1 MKKILVVDD
10 QKDNVFVLQERL
22 SREGFEVLAS
32 YDGPTCLTM
41 AKEEDPDLVLLD
53 VMMPGMSGFEVCR
66 KLTSSEDTKLIPVV
80 LLTALTEAEDLK
92 EGFEAGAFDYIKK
105 PFNRVELIARI
116 KSALSFR
123 ESQKV
128 MLEIEKVQTYAA
140 TVITANHEI
149 KQPLTLINLSTAAIN
164 RELRKDELSKDVVQ
178 KRVTFIEEATKEIIS
193 VLQKLS
199 SIKVPVLTNWVN
211 DLKVVDLSK
220 AKTEE
225 DKLEGRVP
233 DQFDH

>member
-10 QKDNVFVLQERL
+10 QKDNVFVLEERL
-22 SREGFEVLAS
+22 SREGFEVLSAF
-32 YDGPTCLTM
+32 DGPTCLKI
-41 AKEEDPDLVLLD
+41 ASEDLPDLILLD
-53 VMMPGMSGFEVCR
+53 VMMPGMSGFEVCK
-66 KLTSSEDTKLIPVV
+66 KLTTNEETKLIPV
-80 LLTALTEAEDLK
+80 LLVTALTEAEDLK
-92 EGFEAGAFDYIKK
+92 EGFQAGAFDYIKK

-140 TVITANHEI
+140 TVVTANHEI

-164 RELRKDELSKDVVQ
+164 RELRKDEMTKDVIL
-178 KRVTFIEEATKEIIS
+178 KRVGFIEEATKDIIT

-211 DLKVVDLSK
+211 DLKVVDLSDVQTK
-220 AKTEE
+220 ESLE
-225 DKLEGRVP
+225 DTSSN
-233 DQFDH
+233 

>member
-10 QKDNVFVLQERL
+10 QKDNVFVLEERL
-22 SREGFEVLAS
+22 TREGFEVLSA
-32 YDGPTCLTM
+32 YDGPTCLTL
-41 AKEEDPDLVLLD
+41 ASEESPDLILLD
-53 VMMPGMSGFEVCR
+53 VMMPGMSGFEVCK
-66 KLTSSEDTKLIPVV
+66 KLSTNEETKLIPV
-80 LLTALTEAEDLK
+80 LLVTALTEAEDLK
-92 EGFEAGAFDYIKK
+92 EGFQAGAFDYIKK
-105 PFNRVELIARI
+105 PFNRIELIARI

-164 RELRKDELSKDVVQ
+164 RELRKDEVSKEVVK
-178 KRVTFIEEATKEIIS
+178 KRVTFIEEATKDIIS

-199 SIKVPVLTNWVN
+199 SIKVPVLTDWVN
-211 DLKVVDLSK
+211 DLKVVDLSE
-220 AKTEE
+220 AKSEG
-225 DKLEGRVP
+225 DLEGSSS
-233 DQFDH
+233 D

>member
-10 QKDNVFVLQERL
+10 QKDNVFVLEERL
-22 SREGFEVLAS
+22 TREGFEVLSA
-32 YDGPTCLTM
+32 YDGPTCLAK
-41 AKEEDPDLVLLD
+41 AKEEAPDLILLD
-53 VMMPGMSGFEVCR
+53 VMMPGMSGFEVCK
-66 KLTSSEDTKLIPVV
+66 KLTTSDDTKLIPV
-80 LLTALTEAEDLK
+80 LLVTALTEAEDLK
-92 EGFEAGAFDYIKK
+92 EGFQAGAFDYIKK

-123 ESQKV
+123 ESQNV

-164 RELRKDELSKDVVQ
+164 RELRKDEMSKEVVQ
-178 KRVTFIEEATKEIIS
+178 KRVVFIEEANKEIIS

-211 DLKVVDLSK
+211 DLKVIDLSE
-220 AKTEE
+220 AKGEE
-225 DKLEGRVP
+225 KLEGSSS
-233 DQFDH
+233 D

>member
-10 QKDNVFVLQERL
+10 QKDNVFVLEERL
-22 SREGFEVLAS
+22 TREGFEVISA
-32 YDGPTCLTM
+32 YDGPTCLKI
-41 AKEEDPDLVLLD
+41 AEEEIPDLILLD
-53 VMMPGMSGFEVCR
+53 VMMPGMSGFEVCK
-66 KLTSSEDTKLIPVV
+66 KLTTSENTKLIPILMV
-80 LLTALTEAEDLK
+80 TALTEPGDLK
-92 EGFEAGAFDYIKK
+92 EGFQAGAFDYIKK
-105 PFNRVELIARI
+105 PFNRIELIARI

-164 RELRKDELSKDVVQ
+164 RELRKDEVSKEVVQ
-178 KRVTFIEEATKEIIS
+178 KRVGFIEDATKDIIS

-199 SIKVPVLTNWVN
+199 SIKIPILTNWVN
-211 DLKVVDLSK
+211 DLKIVDLSDSK
-220 AKTEE
+220 IEE
-225 DKLEGRVP
+225 VSERNSSD
-233 DQFDH
+233 

>member
-22 SREGFEVLAS
+22 TREGFEVLSA

-41 AKEEDPDLVLLD
+41 ASEECPDLILLD
-53 VMMPGMSGFEVCR
+53 VMMPGMSGFEVCK
-66 KLTSSEDTKLIPVV
+66 KLTENEETKLIPV
-80 LLTALTEAEDLK
+80 LLVTALTEAEDLK
-92 EGFEAGAFDYIKK
+92 EGFQAGAFDYIKK

-164 RELRKDELSKDVVQ
+164 RELRKEELSKDVVH
-178 KRVTFIEEATKEIIS
+178 KRVTFIEDATKDIIS

-199 SIKVPVLTNWVN
+199 SIKVPVLTDWVN
-211 DLKVVDLSK
+211 DLKVVDLSE
-220 AKTEE
+220 AKSEG
-225 DKLEGRVP
+225 DLEGNSS
-233 DQFDH
+233 D

>member
-22 SREGFEVLAS
+22 SREGFEVLAA

-41 AKEEDPDLVLLD
+41 AQEEEPDLVLLD

-66 KLTSSEDTKLIPVV
+66 KLTSSEETKLIPVV

-105 PFNRVELIARI
+105 PFNRIELIARI

-220 AKTEE
+220 AQTEE
-225 DKLEGRVP
+225 NKLEGSVP
-233 DQFDH
+233 D

>member
-22 SREGFEVLAS
+22 SREGFEVLAA

-41 AKEEDPDLVLLD
+41 AQEENPDLILLD

-92 EGFEAGAFDYIKK
+92 EGFGAGAFDYIKK

-220 AKTEE
+220 AKHEA
-225 DKLEGRVP
+225 DKLEGSVP
-233 DQFDH
+233 DQFNH